1 MTTKR
6 GRYSQEFKLEAIKL
20 VEDQGRKIPEVA
32 NSLGIGKT
40 TLENWVY
47 KYRKEQ
53 QGIMPSE
60 GKALTP
66 ELRRIQELEKQVKQL
81 KMERDILKKASG
93 SASPRQSQRLSLITK
108 LAEHH
113 KHISK
118 HKLCEL
124 FGVVRSS
131 YYNSTKSRSIDIE
144 LIRLKALIREVFE
157 QSNGSAGARTVSAI
171 VTHQHDIKLTRY
183 RAGKLMAQMGL
194 ISRQIKSH
202 KYRCCEKFHK
212 VYGNIL
218 DRQFAPTAPNQVW
231 TGDVTYIRIKGGW
244 CYLAIVMDLYARRIV
259 GFALSDSPNT
269 QLTTSALKMAYH
281 IRLEPK
287 GVLFHSDQGSHY
299 TSEEYAKCV
308 AKCNGM
314 SHSMSRR
321 GNCWDNAPTERF
333 FRSFK
338 TEWMPKNGYDNI
350 DEARQAVNDYIWGY
364 YQSVR
369 PHSFNEYLTP
379 SEKERLYFNTNLLS
393 TV

>member
-53 QGIMPSE
+53 QGVMPSE

-66 ELRRIQELEKQVKQL
+66 ELRRIQELEKHV
-81 KMERDILKKASG
+81 
-93 SASPRQSQRLSLITK
+93 
-108 LAEHH
+108 
-113 KHISK
+113 
-118 HKLCEL
+118 
-124 FGVVRSS
+124 
-131 YYNSTKSRSIDIE
+131 
-144 LIRLKALIREVFE
+144 
-157 QSNGSAGARTVSAI
+157 
-171 VTHQHDIKLTRY
+171 
-183 RAGKLMAQMGL
+183 
-194 ISRQIKSH
+194 
-202 KYRCCEKFHK
+202 
-212 VYGNIL
+212 
-218 DRQFAPTAPNQVW
+218 
-231 TGDVTYIRIKGGW
+231 
-244 CYLAIVMDLYARRIV
+244 
-259 GFALSDSPNT
+259 
-269 QLTTSALKMAYH
+269 
-281 IRLEPK
+281 
-287 GVLFHSDQGSHY
+287 
-299 TSEEYAKCV
+299 
-308 AKCNGM
+308 
-314 SHSMSRR
+314 
-321 GNCWDNAPTERF
+321 RF

-379 SEKERLYFNTNLLS
+379 SEKERLYFNKNLLS